1 MELVTTAIEEL
12 DADADPTAAGL
23 LHERRAWFLW
33 RAGREDAA
41 VVEYRAAVRLVPT
54 TPRTAARARVLAAY
68 ADALERG
75 GTPDEARP
83 WADEAVAIARE
94 VDSPFDEGHARHAL
108 GVALEADGDTDG
120 ALAELHLARE
130 LAERNGDVA
139 DVAGTYLHLWRIL
152 SEHGRGDEMVA
163 LAVTAADV
171 CRAAELEVAALLLDC
186 LAAGFLH
193 QLGRWDEAE
202 ARLPVDDADVWGL
215 PAVVVRV
222 VSGLLAVDRGR
233 LDEAE
238 EHLETARALGAQIH
252 DGRINGLLAR
262 GRAELALWRGRP
274 EDAAAAVTDG
284 LRLTSDDEM
293 RARLCWL
300 GLRAAADVA
309 EQQRATTGTW
319 DARPEAAEL
328 ARLLGRLEER
338 ALGRRAPAASEVR
351 AAVATGEAE
360 RARLDGRSEPERW
373 AEAARRWDGLGFPA
387 PAGYCR
393 WRQAAAELSAGR
405 RAQALPLWRAA
416 WQGAADLGADGQRE
430 AIEADAARAAVP
442 LAGEGEALADVTAV
456 PFGLTARELEVL
468 ALVAAGRTNRQIG
481 ERLFISE
488 KTASVHVSRILAKL
502 GARSRAQAAAM
513 AARWAW
519 SGRPRPRRRRHP
531 ILPMLRAGAPTPRSR
546 HPPTTGHP
554 PLTPTVRTPH
564 LRVQESPHGRRHRS
578 PRPTRPAPPP
588 RRRGRPARDGPARAP
603 LRATRPGHR
612 PPS

>member
-1 MELVTTAIEEL
+1 M
-12 DADADPTAAGL
+12 
-23 LHERRAWFLW
+23 
-33 RAGREDAA
+33 
-41 VVEYRAAVRLVPT
+41 VEYRAAVRLVPT

-108 GVALEADGDTDG
+108 GVALEAAGDTDG

-163 LAVTAADV
+163 LAVTAADL

-262 GRAELALWRGRP
+262 GRTELALWRGRP
-274 EDAAAAVTDG
+274 EDAAAAVADG

-319 DARPEAAEL
+319 DARPRGRRARPAPRPPGGAGTGPAGAAGL
-328 ARLLGRLEER
+328 GGARRGRVGGGR
-338 ALGRRAPAASEVR
+338 AGAAGGSGRAGAVGRGRSALGRPRVPGPGGLLPLAPGRGRAVRRAPRPGAPP
-351 AAVATGEAE
+351 VAGGLA
-360 RARLDGRSEPERW
+360 GRRGPRRGR
-373 AEAARRWDGLGFPA
+373 AARRPSRRMR
-387 PAGYCR
+387 P
-393 WRQAAAELSAGR
+393 GR
-405 RAQALPLWRAA
+405 RCPSPARARRRRTSRRSPSGSPPGSWRC
-416 WQGAADLGADGQRE
+416 WPWSRP
-430 AIEADAARAAVP
+430 AAR
-442 LAGEGEALADVTAV
+442 
-456 PFGLTARELEVL
+456 TAR
-468 ALVAAGRTNRQIG
+468 
-481 ERLFISE
+481 S
-488 KTASVHVSRILAKL
+488 ASACSS
-502 GARSRAQAAAM
+502 ARRRPACTCRASWPSSAPVPGPRPRRWP
-513 AARWAW
+513 ARWAW
-519 SGRPRPRRRRHP
+519 SARPRPPRRPDP
-531 ILPMLRAGAPTPRSR
+531 ILRRSGRALRRPEVGIRPLPGAD
-546 HPPTTGHP
+546 
-554 PLTPTVRTPH
+554 PLRP
-564 LRVQESPHGRRHRS
+564 QWGRRTYASRS
-578 PRPTRPAPPP
+578 PRMAAAATAVLAPPAPLLPLVAAGDQP
-588 RRRGRPARDGPARAP
+588 RHGPARAA
-603 LRATRPGHR
+603 LRAPRAGHR
-612 PPS
+612 PPSGPPHRVR